1 LSRRL
6 RWHSRAIVAAIAL
19 LLVAL
24 GTLCAVGYALSQPAL
39 ARLGMPP
46 SDLGAEVVQIR
57 RGTGPPLAGWL
68 ARGVAGRG
76 AVLLLHPLRGNRASM
91 LGRARFLH
99 RAGYTVLLVDLPA
112 HGESAGDR
120 ITFGV
125 RESDGARAALDYLR
139 RAAPDW
145 LAGPSQIR
153 HSHGWSAVQC
163 G

>member
-1 LSRRL
+1 M
-6 RWHSRAIVAAIAL
+6 VL
-19 LLVAL
+19 LVVAL
-24 GTLCAVGYALSQPAL
+24 GTLWAIGFALSQPAR

-46 SDLGAEVVQIR
+46 SELGAEVVQIR
-57 RGTGPPLAGWL
+57 RGAGPPLAGWL